1 MAPLGNRPPA
11 EFFDARKSPRPF
23 RTPANDNGN
32 VNNFMWVT
40 RPNPHSTGER
50 RPLAVGHF
58 YFFTRPNPNSER
70 APLPGAVRIGPCDP
84 HEVIDVTI
92 VVRRRSKGSGRF
104 PRIEELGGRPV
115 AERRHLTREE

>member
-23 RTPANDNGN
+23 RTPANDNRN

-58 YFFTRPNPNSER
+58 YF
-70 APLPGAVRIGPCDP
+70 AVLFSHDP
-84 HEVIDVTI
+84 
-92 VVRRRSKGSGRF
+92 S
-104 PRIEELGGRPV
+104 
-115 AERRHLTREE
+115 LTRVLEDYNHLFPL